1 MDLIILE
8 NQYSVIIPLHNE
20 AECIGETLDE
30 LIAVLPNRIAV
41 AVGLNACTDYT
52 KDICRTRDV
61 TVGET
66 DDIGYGCGCLAAVE
80 AIRKSNISP
89 DAYIF
94 YAGDGANRPEDLLA
108 LIKLYESDETI
119 RFAMGL
125 RRFRFSDWASEFGR
139 ALPNMILGV
148 WCKLVGGQFFHD
160 LGPLRIIECELFEEM
175 ALRELTWGWT
185 IEAQIRAAQLGVDI
199 ATIPVEERQRTA
211 GEQKVSGVSTWRSLK
226 IGAAIAAAAW
236 RTAKTKNAPS

>member
-1 MDLIILE
+1 LE

-20 AECIGETLDE
+20 EECIGETLDE
-30 LIAVLPNRIAV
+30 LLPALPEGVSV
-41 AVGLNACTDYT
+41 AVGLNACTDET
-52 KDICRTRDV
+52 VRICRTREIIL
-61 TVGET
+61 GET
-66 DDIGYGCGCLAAVE
+66 EDIGYGHGCLAAIE
-80 AIRKSNISP
+80 AITKSHVSPDP

-94 YAGDGANRPEDLLA
+94 YAGDGANRPEDLLK
-108 LIKLYESDETI
+108 LIDLYESDNAT

-125 RRFRFSDWASEFGR
+125 RRFQLGEWASEFGR
-139 ALPNMILGV
+139 ALPNLILGV

-160 LGPLRIIECELFEEM
+160 LGPLRIIDRKLFEEM

-211 GEQKVSGVSTWRSLK
+211 GEQKVSGVSPWRSLK
-226 IGAAIAAAAW
+226 IGGAIAAAAW